1 MDRRFFLTSL
11 LKTAVAVPLIGTG
24 TSVFLD
30 STKVFTTFDISWM
43 EYGERMTI
51 LFGRDDSFYH
61 ALAGGGKTIVLSRD
75 MRIPLKLR
83 PGGLFDR

>member
-1 MDRRFFLTSL
+1 MHRRFFLTSL

-30 STKVFTTFDISWM
+30 STKVFNPFFLTMSEAQLAFFNKDDAFFKAL
-43 EYGERMTI
+43 GG
-51 LFGRDDSFYH
+51 GR
-61 ALAGGGKTIVLSRD
+61 AGGGKTIILMSQ

-83 PGGLFDR
+83 PGGYLV